1 MDPIRGVGGG
11 AAARGRSGA
20 RAAAGGFR
28 LGGAGGAAPA
38 EAPAAPAAAL
48 AAGLLA
54 LQEAAPAA
62 ERDARARRR
71 GEALL
76 RALSALQ
83 AELLGGRADP
93 ARLEALA
100 TLAEGEQAADPALAE
115 AVAAIAL
122 RARVELARRQAGAF
136 VSLD

>member
-11 AAARGRSGA
+11 AAARGSRGT
-20 RAAAGGFR
+20 RPGGFR
-28 LGGAGGAAPA
+28 LGGPGGAAPA
-38 EAPAAPAAAL
+38 EAAAAPAAAL

-71 GEALL
+71 GEAML
-76 RALSALQ
+76 RALSDLQ

-100 TLAEGEQAADPALAE
+100 ALAEGEAAADPALAE

-122 RARVELARRQAGAF
+122 RARVELARRQAAAF
-136 VSLD
+136 VSPV